1 MLVKWLSMTADN
13 IEIIPGVHGK
23 LYRLSPT
30 TEKPVDHVNTFEQLQ
45 HSLSKKDRNIP
56 RFLTDKWDSRSDISQ
71 SDIHLRN
78 LQFETPLVIVDPTAD
93 VVDSLDR
100 LDHVHQI
107 ITNNKN
113 QKIYNKCIEYCI
125 DVRNPHGMS
134 TGILN
139 TKNTII
145 YAADLY
151 HKRKVIQKLWT
162 QHDIRSY
169 NIIDI
174 TYYNDLIDTQYGSY
188 PSTLLAYVNYLKQVV
203 YRESDYIAV
212 GCLDISILPPK
223 DQTLIS
229 DTPYI
234 KLV

>member
-1 MLVKWLSMTADN
+1 MTANN

-23 LYRLSPT
+23 LYRLPPT
-30 TEKPVDHVNTFEQLQ
+30 ITKPVDRVDTFEQLQ
-45 HSLSKKDRNIP
+45 KTLSKKDRNIP
-56 RFLTDKWDSRSDISQ
+56 GFLTDKWDSRSDTTQ
-71 SDIHLRN
+71 SNIHLGN

-93 VVDSLDR
+93 IVNSLDR

-113 QKIYNKCIEYCI
+113 QKIYSKCIEYCI

-134 TGILN
+134 TNVLN

-145 YAADLY
+145 YAADLF
-151 HKRKVIQKLWT
+151 HKRKVMQKLWT

-188 PSTLLAYVNYLKQVV
+188 PSSLLAYVKYLKQVI
-203 YRESDYIAV
+203 YKDNDYIAI
-212 GCLDISILPPK
+212 GCLDISTLPPK
-223 DQTLIS
+223 DQTLVS
-229 DTPYI
+229 NTPYI
-234 KLV
+234 KLI